1 MIFLYMGIP
10 ALFSI
15 CSGDSYPFIYEALR
29 RKLAK
34 NSSGNGIGVWDR
46 DNFFMILN

>member
-1 MIFLYMGIP
+1 MGIP

-34 NSSGNGIGVWDR
+34 NSSGMELEYGIEII
-46 DNFFMILN
+46 FS